1 MNDFLPVYD
10 PKILTKTKVIKKV
23 ESNPIDH
30 NFSAPMRRIKELNQN
45 SLSSYA
51 NRKMSMPI
59 IQPSFRNTTLNWSKK
74 VKIPK

>member
-30 NFSAPMRRIKELNQN
+30 NSTTPMRRIKELNQN

>member
-23 ESNPIDH
+23 ESNPIDP
-30 NFSAPMRRIKELNQN
+30 NSTAPMRRIKELNQN